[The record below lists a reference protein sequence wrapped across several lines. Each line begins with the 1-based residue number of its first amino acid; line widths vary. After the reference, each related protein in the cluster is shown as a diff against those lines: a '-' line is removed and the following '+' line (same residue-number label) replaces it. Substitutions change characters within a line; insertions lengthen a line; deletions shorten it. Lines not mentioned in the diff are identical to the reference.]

1 MVLPALIGQLQSATN
16 NTGNSPAFIMIDLCT
31 NGLGDSVGNFDQPRM
46 EPDVFDIGLD
56 IDADGTIDRWL
67 SQEGATWF
75 GGGNSDAIFPD
86 AFRRIYFFQLDEYV
100 GRQAKIRFVDK
111 SEIYYMAINAV
122 RVCGADGEIVG
133 NAIKNGFF
141 EAENGLDGWNVIE
154 SSLDDVNKLIV
165 SNGTPGSDE
174 EYVNYSGRLLST
186 MTDPLS
192 LDFTEQAVVESDAFT
207 IPQVTSFIFGNMSGG
222 VSEFVNIPEA
232 LFSDNQSGVYI
243 DLGTMDSDP
252 DGAFDPANDIALRG
266 QWGGAPGAGRN
277 DFFSVFINTSGLEG
291 RRAQVVAFDHSDNY
305 HVALDAIRM
314 NWDWQEAI
322 IKNGGFDQGV
332 PTPES
337 HPDATLWFQENGSEL
352 PYTEHPSGSI
362 PGWKVLM
369 REDATGNAFFFDS
382 NARRDHMTG
391 RTFVGT
397 GGGNLAYTGV
407 EIRSD
412 VFTIQPIPN
421 ASESVFVQFAS
432 AQGTDRERYSDD
444 GSERAFGRIQ
454 LIVDVNGNGSFDD
467 AEDFHYVQRNQSM
480 APNYSNSGRD
490 LWHHPE
496 YRFYIQPEHQSKMAI
511 FRGEDN
517 FGPFKA
523 SWGWLCIDDLFVWD
537 GKSAELAFPNSD
549 FELGSLENW
558 VPVIQGGAGF
568 NSWLSG
574 SRESVEAG
582 TATHSVMNNRSVD
595 IDGKFAADT
604 AARETGGG
612 DGGIGSLTSIP
623 FQLPSLTTG
632 GIQSIAIASEKVVIE
647 FSGTLKAADS
657 IVGPFTPVPGAS
669 SPYEVTPDSS
679 QKFYSAE

>member
-1 MVLPALIGQLQSATN
+1 MKKLFILLVLPALIGQLQSATN

-67 SQEGATWF
+67 SQESATWF

-122 RVCGADGEIVG
+122 RVCGADGVIVG

-277 DFFSVFINTSGLEG
+277 DFFFRIHQYL
-291 RRAQVVAFDHSDNY
+291 
-305 HVALDAIRM
+305 
-314 NWDWQEAI
+314 
-322 IKNGGFDQGV
+322 
-332 PTPES
+332 
-337 HPDATLWFQENGSEL
+337 
-352 PYTEHPSGSI
+352 
-362 PGWKVLM
+362 
-369 REDATGNAFFFDS
+369 
-382 NARRDHMTG
+382 
-391 RTFVGT
+391 RTRGQT
-397 GGGNLAYTGV
+397 
-407 EIRSD
+407 R
-412 VFTIQPIPN
+412 
-421 ASESVFVQFAS
+421 
-432 AQGTDRERYSDD
+432 
-444 GSERAFGRIQ
+444 
-454 LIVDVNGNGSFDD
+454 
-467 AEDFHYVQRNQSM
+467 
-480 APNYSNSGRD
+480 SGR
-490 LWHHPE
+490 
-496 YRFYIQPEHQSKMAI
+496 
-511 FRGEDN
+511 
-517 FGPFKA
+517 
-523 SWGWLCIDDLFVWD
+523 
-537 GKSAELAFPNSD
+537 
-549 FELGSLENW
+549 
-558 VPVIQGGAGF
+558 GF
-568 NSWLSG
+568 
-574 SRESVEAG
+574 
-582 TATHSVMNNRSVD
+582 
-595 IDGKFAADT
+595 
-604 AARETGGG
+604 
-612 DGGIGSLTSIP
+612 
-623 FQLPSLTTG
+623 
-632 GIQSIAIASEKVVIE
+632 
-647 FSGTLKAADS
+647 
-657 IVGPFTPVPGAS
+657 
-669 SPYEVTPDSS
+669 
-679 QKFYSAE
+679 